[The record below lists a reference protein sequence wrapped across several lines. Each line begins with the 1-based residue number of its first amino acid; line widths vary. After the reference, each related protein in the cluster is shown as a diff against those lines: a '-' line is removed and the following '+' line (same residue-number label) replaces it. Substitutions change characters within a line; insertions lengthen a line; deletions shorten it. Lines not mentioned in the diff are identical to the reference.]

1 MLLSFGWKF
10 PKIVPPNMGDLS
22 TNINGFKFTST
33 QLSRWSINKW
43 PKILNKVEILEIVT
57 TYTMKKS
64 TGTLSLVAE
73 PKKRAYLLC

>member
-1 MLLSFGWKF
+1 M
-10 PKIVPPNMGDLS
+10 PPNTGDLS

-33 QLSRWSINKW
+33 QLSGRSINKW
-43 PKILNKVEILEIVT
+43 PEILNKVDILEIVT

-64 TGTLSLVAE
+64 TGTLSSVAE